1 MLPGMAN
8 IDRKEQCER
17 RVLALLKEYGLP
29 LPDEVYLDYGD
40 DEVLFAWTDSKVAL
54 VVDLEDFD
62 EADANGG
69 YSREG
74 IAA

>member
-1 MLPGMAN
+1 MLLDMAS

-17 RVLALLKEYGLP
+17 RFMALLDDSGLP
-29 LPDEVYLDYGD
+29 LPDEVEYGD
-40 DEVLFAWTDSKVAL
+40 DEVRFLWTDRRVAV

-62 EADANGG
+62 ESDANDG

-74 IAA
+74 IAV